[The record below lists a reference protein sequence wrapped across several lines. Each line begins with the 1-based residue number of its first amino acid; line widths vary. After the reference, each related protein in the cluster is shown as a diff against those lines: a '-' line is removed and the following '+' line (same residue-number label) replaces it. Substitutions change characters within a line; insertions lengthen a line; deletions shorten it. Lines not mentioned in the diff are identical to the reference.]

1 MKYPKAINKHPN
13 TENIFLTMKLPGA
26 TEDLTMIIPST
37 LKKITIKNASFLK
50 SSSFSSLYR
59 LGSIELKFDIIR
71 NVNSPVTNIIKGPKK
86 IEDFDPKPSG
96 FPFKSK

>member
-1 MKYPKAINKHPN
+1 MENK
-13 TENIFLTMKLPGA
+13 FLIRKLPGA
-26 TEDLTMIIPST
+26 TEDLTIIIPSA

-50 SSSFSSLYR
+50 SSSFSCLYF
-59 LGSIELKFDIIR
+59 LGSIELKFDIIK
-71 NVNSPVTNIIKGPKK
+71 NVNSPAANKIKGPKK